1 MLSWLRLPQRN
12 ASVKELAS
20 EPQGLDAFTSED
32 VPAVASA
39 PEDQPSKN
47 LWFVIGFLV
56 LVVALQAYPSALWLR
71 SGWRRSVDPAATPRP
86 EAPASADA
94 AAIPAGTTGCEP
106 APLTS
111 PVARAAK

>member
-39 PEDQPSKN
+39 PEDPASKN
-47 LWFVIGFLV
+47 LRFVIGFLV

-71 SGWRRSVDPAATPRP
+71 SGWRRSADAAVETPRSD
-86 EAPASADA
+86 APASTVA
-94 AAIPAGTTGCEP
+94 ASVPAGTTGC
-106 APLTS
+106 
-111 PVARAAK
+111 